1 MRLVMMMGVLATTV
15 LLFQSFMLPYR
26 SSSLSPFPA
35 GKISRLVKWPLR
47 IEESF
52 STSTTVGEL
61 PPLNNS
67 TSSSALLGLTI
78 KTKGLHVGVES
89 EHNIGSKENNNV
101 QIEKVRD
108 PDDESSMKKDRDSD
122 DGSSVEKIQ
131 DPDKRFTLEKP
142 AGMDDDYTLEMVRDP
157 ENGLF
162 DGKAAKAGND
172 LEIENTQKSGDDISA
187 VEQGRSSDFKVKSPP
202 ASLSYVLSVR
212 NSTVVAK
219 LDVNAAA
226 LSISVASNTSST
238 GKEATRMFSG
248 SESSGKMHSATLNE
262 DATFPIIKMKQG
274 MASSALSKMNHL
286 LQRTYVSSRSMKRR
300 FSNARERE
308 LLFAKK
314 QIEYAPTVRNDLDL
328 YTPVFRNISRF
339 KRSYELMERL
349 LKVYVYREGEKPI
362 FHKPLLKG
370 IYANEGWFM
379 KLMEGN
385 KRYVVRDP
393 RKAHLFYLPFSSRLL
408 QIALY
413 VPRSH
418 NLKNLEEY
426 LKNYADKI
434 AAKYPFWNRTG
445 GEDHFLVACHDWAPH
460 ETRHMA
466 RSIRALCNADLSRG
480 FKLGKDVSL
489 PETYVR
495 SAQNPL
501 RDVGGN
507 PASQRPTLAFYAGN
521 MHGNLRPILLKY
533 WDNKDPD
540 MKIIGPM
547 PPGVESKMTYI
558 QHMKSSKY
566 CICPRGYEVNSPR
579 VVEAI
584 FYECVPVI
592 ISDNYVPP
600 FFEILNWE
608 AFSVFVAE
616 KDIPMLK
623 DILASIPEEKYQ
635 SMQLGVKRVQQHF
648 LWHQNPKKYD
658 LFHMTLHSIW
668 FNRLHQVRIR

>member
-1 MRLVMMMGVLATTV
+1 MMMGVLATTV

-47 IEESF
+47 SEESF

-162 DGKAAKAGND
+162 DGKVAKAGND

-286 LQRTYVSSRSMKRR
+286 LQRTYVSSRSM
-300 FSNARERE
+300 
-308 LLFAKK
+308 
-314 QIEYAPTVRNDLDL
+314 V
-328 YTPVFRNISRF
+328 
-339 KRSYELMERL
+339 
-349 LKVYVYREGEKPI
+349 
-362 FHKPLLKG
+362 
-370 IYANEGWFM
+370 
-379 KLMEGN
+379 
-385 KRYVVRDP
+385 
-393 RKAHLFYLPFSSRLL
+393 
-408 QIALY
+408 
-413 VPRSH
+413 
-418 NLKNLEEY
+418 
-426 LKNYADKI
+426 
-434 AAKYPFWNRTG
+434 
-445 GEDHFLVACHDWAPH
+445 
-460 ETRHMA
+460 
-466 RSIRALCNADLSRG
+466 
-480 FKLGKDVSL
+480 
-489 PETYVR
+489 
-495 SAQNPL
+495 
-501 RDVGGN
+501 
-507 PASQRPTLAFYAGN
+507 
-521 MHGNLRPILLKY
+521 
-533 WDNKDPD
+533 
-540 MKIIGPM
+540 
-547 PPGVESKMTYI
+547 
-558 QHMKSSKY
+558 
-566 CICPRGYEVNSPR
+566 
-579 VVEAI
+579 
-584 FYECVPVI
+584 
-592 ISDNYVPP
+592 
-600 FFEILNWE
+600 
-608 AFSVFVAE
+608 
-616 KDIPMLK
+616 
-623 DILASIPEEKYQ
+623 
-635 SMQLGVKRVQQHF
+635 
-648 LWHQNPKKYD
+648 
-658 LFHMTLHSIW
+658 
-668 FNRLHQVRIR
+668 

>member
-47 IEESF
+47 SEESF

-61 PPLNNS
+61 PPLNNP

-162 DGKAAKAGND
+162 DGKVAKAGND

-248 SESSGKMHSATLNE
+248 SKSSGKMHSATLNE

-339 KRSYELMERL
+339 KR
-349 LKVYVYREGEKPI
+349 
-362 FHKPLLKG
+362 
-370 IYANEGWFM
+370 
-379 KLMEGN
+379 
-385 KRYVVRDP
+385 
-393 RKAHLFYLPFSSRLL
+393 
-408 QIALY
+408 
-413 VPRSH
+413 
-418 NLKNLEEY
+418 
-426 LKNYADKI
+426 
-434 AAKYPFWNRTG
+434 
-445 GEDHFLVACHDWAPH
+445 
-460 ETRHMA
+460 
-466 RSIRALCNADLSRG
+466 
-480 FKLGKDVSL
+480 
-489 PETYVR
+489 
-495 SAQNPL
+495 
-501 RDVGGN
+501 
-507 PASQRPTLAFYAGN
+507 
-521 MHGNLRPILLKY
+521 
-533 WDNKDPD
+533 
-540 MKIIGPM
+540 
-547 PPGVESKMTYI
+547 
-558 QHMKSSKY
+558 
-566 CICPRGYEVNSPR
+566 
-579 VVEAI
+579 
-584 FYECVPVI
+584 
-592 ISDNYVPP
+592 
-600 FFEILNWE
+600 
-608 AFSVFVAE
+608 
-616 KDIPMLK
+616 
-623 DILASIPEEKYQ
+623 
-635 SMQLGVKRVQQHF
+635 
-648 LWHQNPKKYD
+648 
-658 LFHMTLHSIW
+658 
-668 FNRLHQVRIR
+668 